1 MKRKSYFSAEI
12 KGNPLRCPSRN
23 RSGKHR
29 RVSYVSPFYQHVFV
43 LLHPYDCAD
52 FLALSGSDSA
62 AQGNTSLGTGALQ
75 NNTTGILNTARH
87 AHFETVAARPDAL
100 ELRNNHSIQITAEKT
115 SSTR

>member
-1 MKRKSYFSAEI
+1 MFRHST
-12 KGNPLRCPSRN
+12 
-23 RSGKHR
+23 
-29 RVSYVSPFYQHVFV
+29 
-43 LLHPYDCAD
+43 
-52 FLALSGSDSA
+52 
-62 AQGNTSLGTGALQ
+62 NTSSFFSILMTALIFSPSLAVILRPRATRVLGQGALQ

>member
-62 AQGNTSLGTGALQ
+62 AQGNFR
-75 NNTTGILNTARH
+75 TTPRA
-87 AHFETVAARPDAL
+87 
-100 ELRNNHSIQITAEKT
+100 
-115 SSTR
+115 SSTRRDTPTLRLWRRGRTRWSCETTTLSRSQPRKPRRQDDRRDAVS